1 MLSTFIPGLEE
12 FIEETS
18 DKTNIVDPEKEIAIQ
33 EAEEVGAKEEQLNND
48 VNNISTALEMCSA
61 KLIELNHV
69 REHLQ
74 KYGIDR
80 TFLSLYNH
88 DGLLTRE
95 FNIQLPS
102 CESFDVV
109 GNPNSAVSIAAIE
122 GFTDTVK
129 SIGTKVLDFLKKLL
143 HKIVEFF
150 KFYNVRFRWFLE
162 RWKDDIEQI
171 KQILRDKSSELAKNT
186 DKMVTC
192 DMITEK
198 AFKACGLYL
207 MFASPILQP
216 KEALVTDP
224 SAFKVGVARIKVLEF
239 GEETLESKEVD
250 GTALVEGLEKTK
262 KFLKDFL
269 PRFEGMHDGTKYIE
283 PKVKEKIAKTET
295 EMRKYQDNKEY
306 IETCKQCIED
316 LRSCIPGYQLCFRT
330 GVTVLRL
337 FHKSAAGLIKA
348 ANSMLAGKT
357 SDKKSNYSDEPI
369 DVEAEVV
376 DDDNNYGSSSTKALS
391 YQP

>member
-12 FIEETS
+12 FIEETP
-18 DKTNIVDPEKEIAIQ
+18 DQTNIVDPEKEIVIQ
-33 EAEEVGAKEEQLNND
+33 EAEEAGAKEEQLNND
-48 VNNISTALEMCSA
+48 INNISTALEMCSA

-74 KYGIDR
+74 KYGVDR

-150 KFYNVRFRWFLE
+150 KFYHVRFAYYTIRWANDI
-162 RWKDDIEQI
+162 RQIEQI
-171 KQILRDKSSELAKNT
+171 LKNKSELAKNT
-186 DKMVTC
+186 DKTVNC
-192 DMITEK
+192 DMVAEK
-198 AFKACGLYL
+198 AWKACGLYL
-207 MFASPILQP
+207 TYASPVLHP
-216 KEALVTDP
+216 EEAFVTDLN
-224 SAFKVGVARIKVLEF
+224 AFKAGVDRIKVLEF

-250 GTALVEGLEKTK
+250 GTSLVTGLEKAK
-262 KFLKDFL
+262 KFLEDFL
-269 PRFEGMHDGTKYIE
+269 PRFEMLQQGALIVE
-283 PKVKEKIAKTET
+283 PQVKQEISKMEA

-306 IETCKQCIED
+306 VETFKQRIEQ
-316 LRSCIPGYQLCFRT
+316 LRSLIPGYQLCFRT
-330 GVTVLRL
+330 GLTVLRL
-337 FHKSAAGLIKA
+337 FHKSTAGLIKA

-357 SDKKSNYSDEPI
+357 SDKKSNNPDEPI

-376 DDDNNYGSSSTKALS
+376 DDDNNHGSSSTKALE
-391 YQP
+391 YKP